1 MPPEPVACAWA
12 DKRRSDRQRS
22 ATTIHSLRG
31 FDVETEVEFTLP
43 RRHPL
48 RGGFSSSSSTSSCA
62 DSMCSISREPRRDE
76 YTIWTAVA
84 PEAVFTVRTY
94 GATTESLKAFP

>member
-1 MPPEPVACAWA
+1 
-12 DKRRSDRQRS
+12 
-22 ATTIHSLRG
+22 
-31 FDVETEVEFTLP
+31 
-43 RRHPL
+43 
-48 RGGFSSSSSTSSCA
+48 
-62 DSMCSISREPRRDE
+62 MCSISREPRRDE